1 MANMIAVHAAR
12 RAAMGN
18 KDLPNAT
25 LYVSE
30 QSHYCIAQAA
40 RFVGLQPKHVKHLP
54 SLADRTVDVEA
65 LRRELRAD
73 VEAGLTPIAV
83 CATAGTTNTG
93 AVDNIAGCADAC
105 AEFGDVWLHVD
116 AAYGGAFALTGRGK
130 ELMRGMER
138 ADSVV
143 VDPHKG
149 LFVPYGL
156 GALLVKDRAKLLRAN
171 HEVSVRGAQKKIF
184 ESSRRTHR
192 TARACTRPRSSRA
205 RARNPWWTS

>member
-1 MANMIAVHAAR
+1 
-12 RAAMGN
+12 MGN

-30 QSHYCIAQAA
+30 QSHYCVAQAA

-171 HEVSVRGAQKKIF
+171 HEVSVRGAQK
-184 ESSRRTHR
+184 
-192 TARACTRPRSSRA
+192 
-205 RARNPWWTS
+205 